1 MQTLKKEEFIIRTFD
16 DILNALR
23 ERPDWAEELRKLVL
37 TEELIALPKKF
48 EDFRREEFRPLKEK
62 VDKIEQDVTGLKED
76 MIVVKQDVAIL
87 KEDVT
92 VLKQDVTVL
101 KQDVT
106 VLKQDVTVL
115 KQDVTVLKEDVTV
128 LKQDVAILKQD
139 VAILKEDVAILKQ
152 DVAVLKQ
159 DVATLKGNDFERTVR
174 ERAPAYFGRLI
185 RRCRGI
191 SFEQLADK
199 LDDAIDAGL
208 IRDEDKA
215 EAILVDAVVTGKL
228 KTGKEVI
235 LAVEV
240 SLKVDTEDVERAA
253 RRANIISQAY
263 GIETIGVA
271 VGKEYSEKARR
282 IAEDLNVVL
291 V

>member
-62 VDKIEQDVTGLKED
+62 IDKIEQDVTGLKED
-76 MIVVKQDVAIL
+76 MTVV
-87 KEDVT
+87 
-92 VLKQDVTVL
+92 
-101 KQDVT
+101 
-106 VLKQDVTVL
+106 
-115 KQDVTVLKEDVTV
+115 
-128 LKQDVAILKQD
+128 
-139 VAILKEDVAILKQ
+139 KEDVAILKQ

-215 EAILVDAVVTGKL
+215 EAILVDVVVTGKL

-253 RRANIISQAY
+253 RRADIISQAY

-282 IAEDLNVVL
+282 IAEELNVVL